1 MSTAEMSYVEVEPEI
16 KRRAEEILRKIGM
29 SYSMAV
35 DLFTRQIILRR
46 AFPVE
51 LNVPVSKPLCLES
64 MTEEEI
70 DSAIQEGTDALEAG
84 RVYTLEEARKIM
96 ESEYGRI

>member
-1 MSTAEMSYVEVEPEI
+1 MNTMEMSYVEVEPEI
-16 KRRAEEILRKIGM
+16 KRRAEEILNQIGM

-35 DLFTRQIILRR
+35 NLFTRQIILRR

-51 LNVPVSKPLCLES
+51 LNVPARKPLCLES

-70 DSAIQEGTDALEAG
+70 DTAIQEGTDALESG
-84 RVYTLEEARKIM
+84 RVYSLEEARRII
-96 ESEYGRI
+96 EAEYGRI

>member
-16 KRRAEEILRKIGM
+16 KRRAEEILSKIGM

-51 LNVPVSKPLCLES
+51 LNVPVSKPLCLDS
-64 MTEEEI
+64 MTENEI
-70 DSAIQEGTDALEAG
+70 DAAIQEGTDALEAG

>member
-1 MSTAEMSYVEVEPEI
+1 MSYVEVEPEI
-16 KRRAEEILRKIGM
+16 KRKAEEILRKIGM

-51 LNVPVSKPLCLES
+51 LNLPVNKPLCLKS

-70 DSAIQEGTDALEAG
+70 DAAIQEGTDALEAG
-84 RVYTLEEARKIM
+84 RVYTLEEAKKIM